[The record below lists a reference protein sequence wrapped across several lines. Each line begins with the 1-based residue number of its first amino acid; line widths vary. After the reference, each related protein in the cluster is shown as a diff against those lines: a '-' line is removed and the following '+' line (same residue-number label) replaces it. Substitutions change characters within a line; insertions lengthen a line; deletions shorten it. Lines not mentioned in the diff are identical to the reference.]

1 MICNEG
7 QQHPSNWRQYHFE
20 FNIIL
25 FPSCIFQRRV
35 IMAPIN
41 FDEFYK
47 KKKGGVWNT
56 MYLQNIFCRKLIQAK
71 KKKHLSDKL
80 VFAHWF

>member
-1 MICNEG
+1 
-7 QQHPSNWRQYHFE
+7 
-20 FNIIL
+20 
-25 FPSCIFQRRV
+25 
-35 IMAPIN
+35 MAPIN

-71 KKKHLSDKL
+71 KKKNT
-80 VFAHWF
+80 F